1 MNVFIITNGPFPVGM
16 ALTNRIVSLAR
27 GLVEKNIKVKVI
39 CLLPTEMPDRH
50 VLNPDTI
57 GIYQGIE
64 FEYTCGSSIR
74 GKTFIKRRW
83 MRVLSTIRVLNILWH
98 AEKRDIIILY
108 LSSPLSIFLYFLL
121 TRLLGLFLVQEKSE
135 YPFVLQK
142 KSIFGKLYAR
152 LYTSYA
158 YKMFDAIIVMTKP
171 LEIYFSE
178 RKRKRTK
185 IIHIPMTVESSRFNR
200 AKSGNID
207 QYIAY
212 CGYLGGNKDGVPIL
226 IDAFKLISDKHKFVK
241 LLIIGDSPGT
251 GDLEQLKE
259 KVKILNLEDRVVFTG
274 RVSRDEMPRYLCDA
288 AVLTLARPSSLQSE
302 GGFPTKL
309 GEYLSTAN
317 PVVVTKV
324 GEIPGYLK
332 DGYNA
337 FLSEPDSPEAFAE
350 KLDYVLSNPEIA
362 IEVGKRGRE
371 TALKYFD
378 YQVQSDRLANFLKN
392 LNK

>member
-1 MNVFIITNGPFPVGM
+1 MKVFIITNGPFPVGM
-16 ALTNRIVSLAR
+16 ALTNRIVSMAR
-27 GLVEKNIKVKVI
+27 GLVEKNIEVKVI
-39 CLLPTEMPDRH
+39 CLLPTEMPDKH
-50 VLNPDTI
+50 ILNPDTI

-74 GKTFIKRRW
+74 GNTFIKRRW
-83 MRVLSTIRVLNILWH
+83 MRVISTVRVLNILWH
-98 AEKRDIIILY
+98 AEKNDVIILY
-108 LSSPLSIFLYFLL
+108 LSSPLSIFLYFLI

-152 LYTSYA
+152 LYTSYV

-171 LEIYFSE
+171 LEAYFLA
-178 RKRKRTK
+178 RKRKSAK

-200 AKSGNID
+200 AKSDNID

-226 IDAFKLISDKHKFVK
+226 IDAFKLIADKHKFVK
-241 LLIIGDSPGT
+241 LFIIGDSPGT

-274 RVSRDEMPRYLCDA
+274 RVSRDEMPKYLCNA

-332 DGYNA
+332 DGYDA
-337 FLSEPDSPEAFAE
+337 FLSEPDSPKAFAE

-362 IEVGKRGRE
+362 MEVGKRGRE

-378 YQVQSDRLANFLKN
+378 YQVQSERLANFLKN